1 MELEGR
7 IAIVT
12 GGGSGIGRAIS
23 RLYAAE
29 GAKVVIGDIKAD
41 GEVTVEDIRKHGDD
55 AIFVRTDV
63 RDPSQVRRLLDVAVE
78 KYGGIDIVCNNAGI
92 ELVRRLVDTTEEEWD
107 MVINTNLRSSFL
119 VSKYALPRMIR
130 KGKGVIINIAS
141 QLGLVGFENLTVYC
155 ASKGGLILLT
165 KAMALEY
172 AKHGIRVN
180 CICPGIIYTD
190 LWKSGAEGIVSTQ
203 PELKGMDPREWFLG
217 LFDGRQFIPGGNLP
231 TPLRREQTVKDIGQ
245 AVVFLV
251 SEDAVR
257 LHRLRS
263 ALKTGPSRT

>member
-1 MELEGR
+1 LELESR

-180 CICPGIIYTD
+180 CICPGAIDTPMLEREVKLMED
-190 LWKSGAEGIVSTQ
+190 PDEARRMFVSKHPLGRLGT
-203 PELKGMDPREWFLG
+203 PEEIAQAALFLASDRASFITG
-217 LFDGRQFIPGGNLP
+217 ESLVVDGGYVIQ
-231 TPLRREQTVKDIGQ
+231 
-245 AVVFLV
+245 
-251 SEDAVR
+251 
-257 LHRLRS
+257 
-263 ALKTGPSRT
+263 

>member
-1 MELEGR
+1 LELESR

-41 GEVTVEDIRKHGDD
+41 SEVTVEDIRKHGDD

-180 CICPGIIYTD
+180 CICPGAIDTPMLEREVKLMED
-190 LWKSGAEGIVSTQ
+190 PDEARRMFVSKHPLGRLGT
-203 PELKGMDPREWFLG
+203 PEEIAQAALFLASDRASFITG
-217 LFDGRQFIPGGNLP
+217 ESLVVDGGYVIQ
-231 TPLRREQTVKDIGQ
+231 
-245 AVVFLV
+245 
-251 SEDAVR
+251 
-257 LHRLRS
+257 
-263 ALKTGPSRT
+263 

>member
-1 MELEGR
+1 LELEGR

-180 CICPGIIYTD
+180 CICPGAIDTPMLEREVKLMED
-190 LWKSGAEGIVSTQ
+190 PDEARRMFVSKHPLGRLGT
-203 PELKGMDPREWFLG
+203 PEEIAQAALFLASDRASFITG
-217 LFDGRQFIPGGNLP
+217 ESLVVDGGY
-231 TPLRREQTVKDIGQ
+231 
-245 AVVFLV
+245 VVQ
-251 SEDAVR
+251 
-257 LHRLRS
+257 
-263 ALKTGPSRT
+263 

>member
-1 MELEGR
+1 MELDGR
-7 IAIVT
+7 VAIVT

-29 GAKVVIGDIKAD
+29 GAKVVIGDIKTSEEA
-41 GEVTVEDIRKHGDD
+41 VEDIRKHRGD

-63 RDPSQVRRLLDVAVE
+63 RDPSQIRRLLDATVE
-78 KYGGIDIVCNNAGI
+78 KYAGIDIVCNNAGI

-119 VSKYALPRMIR
+119 VSKYALPHMIR
-130 KGKGVIINIAS
+130 KGKGVIVNIAS

-180 CICPGIIYTD
+180 CICPGAIDTPMLEREVKLMED
-190 LWKSGAEGIVSTQ
+190 PDEARRVFVSKHPLGRLGT
-203 PELKGMDPREWFLG
+203 PEEIAQAALFLASDRSSFVTG
-217 LFDGRQFIPGGNLP
+217 ESLVVDGGYVIQ
-231 TPLRREQTVKDIGQ
+231 
-245 AVVFLV
+245 
-251 SEDAVR
+251 
-257 LHRLRS
+257 
-263 ALKTGPSRT
+263 

>member
-180 CICPGIIYTD
+180 CICPGAIDTPMLEREVKLMED
-190 LWKSGAEGIVSTQ
+190 PDEARRMFVSKHPLGRLGT
-203 PELKGMDPREWFLG
+203 PEEIAQAALFLASDRASFITG
-217 LFDGRQFIPGGNLP
+217 ESLVVDGGYVIQ
-231 TPLRREQTVKDIGQ
+231 
-245 AVVFLV
+245 
-251 SEDAVR
+251 
-257 LHRLRS
+257 
-263 ALKTGPSRT
+263 

>member
-1 MELEGR
+1 LELDGR
-7 IAIVT
+7 VAIVT

-29 GAKVVIGDIKAD
+29 GAKVVIGDIKTSEEA
-41 GEVTVEDIRKHGDD
+41 VEDIRKHRGD

-63 RDPSQVRRLLDVAVE
+63 RDPSQIRRLLDATVE
-78 KYGGIDIVCNNAGI
+78 KYAGIDIVCNNAGI

-119 VSKYALPRMIR
+119 VSKYALPHMIR
-130 KGKGVIINIAS
+130 KGKGVIVNIAS

-180 CICPGIIYTD
+180 CICPGAIDTPMLEREVKLMED
-190 LWKSGAEGIVSTQ
+190 PDEARRVFVSKHPLGRLGT
-203 PELKGMDPREWFLG
+203 PEEIAQAALFLASDRSSFVTG
-217 LFDGRQFIPGGNLP
+217 ESLVVDGGY
-231 TPLRREQTVKDIGQ
+231 
-245 AVVFLV
+245 VVQ
-251 SEDAVR
+251 
-257 LHRLRS
+257 
-263 ALKTGPSRT
+263 

>member
-1 MELEGR
+1 MELDGK

-41 GEVTVEDIRKHGDD
+41 GEVTVEDIRKHGHD

-63 RDPSQVRRLLDVAVE
+63 RDPSQVRRLLDATVE
-78 KYGGIDIVCNNAGI
+78 KYGGVDIVCNNAGI
-92 ELVRRLVDTTEEEWD
+92 ELVRPLVDTTEEEWD
-107 MVINTNLRSSFL
+107 MVINTNLRAAFL
-119 VSKYALPRMIR
+119 VSKYALPHMIR
-130 KGKGVIINIAS
+130 KRKGVIVNIAS

-180 CICPGIIYTD
+180 CICPGAIDTPMLD
-190 LWKSGAEGIVSTQ
+190 REVKLMEDPDEARRMFVSKHPLGRLGT
-203 PELKGMDPREWFLG
+203 PEEIAQAALFLASDRSSFVTG
-217 LFDGRQFIPGGNLP
+217 ESLVVDGGYVIQ
-231 TPLRREQTVKDIGQ
+231 
-245 AVVFLV
+245 
-251 SEDAVR
+251 
-257 LHRLRS
+257 
-263 ALKTGPSRT
+263 

>member
-41 GEVTVEDIRKHGDD
+41 SEVTVEDIRKHGDD

-180 CICPGIIYTD
+180 CICPGAIDTPMLEREVKLMED
-190 LWKSGAEGIVSTQ
+190 PDEARRMFVSKHPLGRLGT
-203 PELKGMDPREWFLG
+203 PEEIAQAALFLASDRASFITG
-217 LFDGRQFIPGGNLP
+217 ESLVVDGGYVIQ
-231 TPLRREQTVKDIGQ
+231 
-245 AVVFLV
+245 
-251 SEDAVR
+251 
-257 LHRLRS
+257 
-263 ALKTGPSRT
+263 